1 MRLRS
6 LIRGIYTVLAVLVAL
21 ALLSGRDDPATNLLL
36 SLAAMLIIGLVSWW
50 SWLGERQRPK

>member
-6 LIRGIYTVLAVLVAL
+6 LIRGVYTVLAVMVAV
-21 ALLSGRDDPATNLLL
+21 ALLSGRNDPATNLLL

-50 SWLGERQRPK
+50 AWLGERHRSE

>member
-6 LIRGIYTVLAVLVAL
+6 VIRGVYTVLAVMVAL

-36 SLAAMLIIGLVSWW
+36 SLAAMLIIALVSWW
-50 SWLGERQRPK
+50 SWLGERHSSQ

>member
-6 LIRGIYTVLAVLVAL
+6 LIRGVYTVLAVMVAF

-36 SLAAMLIIGLVSWW
+36 SLAAMLILALVSWW
-50 SWLGERQRPK
+50 AWLGERHSSE